1 MDPSQS
7 LPPTSVL
14 LSIIGDFFQNIH
26 GPYFGCVQPSSV
38 RRNLD
43 ADTLPRY
50 FALAVFALAV
60 PSSPEPFRERIE
72 DALKVSVQAA
82 QESWELVLTSHGPE
96 GADNPTFELAQTL
109 STLSEADYQ
118 ASRLRSAF
126 EKTDAA
132 VKVSRALR
140 LTIEP
145 YSSLAFTEQE
155 ERRRVFWHIYMQ
167 DKLYSCAKSRP
178 HPVLRDEECGLQ
190 LPTHEEVY
198 RAGEWQ
204 SMLNLEDMLDW
215 DFQTDGDLPPYCIV
229 VFLAAIL
236 GRCTRYIY
244 RDDDGMH
251 DQPQN
256 LPPWSADSEFV
267 KMTSQLA
274 GVGSHFQPSILLPS
288 VETFHNGVGIRRET
302 ARSIIYST
310 LLFHQCHCLVN
321 HPILARERSKPFGP
335 RNVSASFTLHVLHA
349 NAAPHA
355 RQLVDL
361 VDKTHGRGDLNPL
374 SACYPFWTVIAGGIL
389 SIASHFEARKGH
401 ALNQTNAEAAE
412 SQQYVFRAV
421 KLLEGLAQDF
431 PAAAN
436 MAVRLREFHAHHA
449 HIFAASLNP
458 TSSSDPDDDKLDP
471 VTEQALWTM
480 IDHELVGAYIP
491 APAPRLS
498 DTSTCPST
506 DLGSEESYS

>member
-7 LPPTSVL
+7 LPPTPVL
-14 LSIIGDFFQNIH
+14 LSIIDDFFQNIH
-26 GPYFGCVQPSSV
+26 GPCFGCVQPSSV
-38 RRNLD
+38 RRELD

-60 PSSPEPFRERIE
+60 SSTPEPFYERIE
-72 DALKVSVQAA
+72 DALKVSGQAA
-82 QESWELVLTSHGPE
+82 QESWELVLASHGSE

-109 STLSEADYQ
+109 STLGEADYR
-118 ASRLRSAF
+118 AGRMRSAF

-140 LTIEP
+140 LMIEP
-145 YSSLAFTEQE
+145 YSSLTFTEQE
-155 ERRRVFWHIYMQ
+155 ERRRIFWHIYMQ

-178 HPVLRDEECGLQ
+178 HPVLRDEECSLQ
-190 LPTHEEVY
+190 LPTHEEAY

-204 SMLNLEDMLDW
+204 SMFNLEDMLDW
-215 DFQTDGDLPPYCIV
+215 DFQSDGDLPPYCVV
-229 VFLAAIL
+229 VFLATVL

-244 RDDDGMH
+244 RDDDGSH

-256 LPPWSADSEFV
+256 LPPWSADSEFA

-274 GVGSHFQPSILLPS
+274 GVGSHFRPSFLLPS
-288 VETFHNGVGIRRET
+288 IETFHSGVGLRRET

-321 HPILARERSKPFGP
+321 HPILARERSKPFAP
-335 RNVSASFTLHVLHA
+335 RKISASFTLGMLYD
-349 NAAPHA
+349 NAVPHA

-361 VDKTHGRGDLNPL
+361 LDKTHERGDLNPL

-389 SIASHFEARKGH
+389 SIASHCEARDGH
-401 ALNQTNAEAAE
+401 ALIQTDTEAAE
-412 SQQYVFRAV
+412 SQQYVFRTV
-421 KLLEGLAQDF
+421 KLLERLAQDF

-436 MAVRLREFHAHHA
+436 MAVRLLQFNAHHA
-449 HIFAASLNP
+449 QIFAASLNP
-458 TSSSDPDDDKLDP
+458 TSSSDSDDDELDQI
-471 VTEQALWTM
+471 TEQALWTM

-498 DTSTCPST
+498 DTSTCPSM